1 MLEVKASPYY
11 SLVIHHY
18 SLNNIVEVKNLV
30 AGYGQRV
37 LIRNLSFSIPSPT
50 FVAIIGHNGAG
61 KTTLF
66 RAFQGK
72 IAYQGELLVQSQN
85 LRHLSNPS
93 GTGLLAYLPQKS
105 VVNFP
110 IKVHDLVVMGLFRK
124 KRFFENYTSEDY
136 ALAARVLEQL
146 QLLHLIDHDFTTLSG
161 GEQQLVWLAQ
171 LMLQDASINLLD
183 EPTQQLDVYY
193 KNKVFGLLQNWVS
206 ERQKT
211 VLCITHDLQNLAHM
225 QGFLLNLS
233 KPTPLLEPLSPETVQ
248 ENQAFLE
255 AGRQQ
260 LV

>member
-1 MLEVKASPYY
+1 M
-11 SLVIHHY
+11 
-18 SLNNIVEVKNLV
+18 IVDAQNLV

-37 LIRNLSFSIPSPT
+37 LIRNLSFSIPSPA

-72 IAYQGELLVQSQN
+72 IDYEGQLLVQGHN

-93 GTGLLAYLPQKS
+93 AKGLLAYLPQKNTI
-105 VVNFP
+105 NFP

-124 KRFFENYTSEDY
+124 KRFFEHYGPDDY
-136 ALAARVLEQL
+136 ALAARTLEQL
-146 QLLHLIDHDFTTLSG
+146 QLSHLIDHDFTTLSG

-171 LMLQDASINLLD
+171 LMLQDAGINLLD

-193 KNKVFGLLQNWVS
+193 KSKVFSLLQEWVVQS
-206 ERQKT
+206 GKT
-211 VLCITHDLQNLAHM
+211 ILCITHDLQNL
-225 QGFLLNLS
+225 QSLRGYLLNLS
-233 KPTPLLEPLSPETVQ
+233 KPTPVLEAISPEAVQ

-255 AGRQQ
+255 AGRQPA
-260 LV
+260 L